1 MQTFHSHTL
10 VLTTALLAVAGCATS
25 QVTAPPDLPAPLQA
39 PSGQAAFVEALATGV
54 QIYECAPEP
63 GDPSAFA
70 WMFRAPEATLSDRSG
85 RALGKHYAGPT
96 WESID
101 GSKVVGQAKASDPGS
116 DPAAIPWLL
125 LTAKS
130 SSGAGIFSQAASIQR
145 VRTVGGIAPIER
157 CGATNAG
164 QIARVPY
171 TATYY
176 FYRVGP

>member
-1 MQTFHSHTL
+1 MQTSCSCVL
-10 VLTTALLAVAGCATS
+10 VSATALCAVAGCATS
-25 QVTAPPDLPAPLQA
+25 LVTSPADVPAPLRA
-39 PSGQAAFVEALATGV
+39 PAGQMAFIEAQATGV
-54 QIYECAPEP
+54 QIYECAPKP
-63 GDPSAFA
+63 GEPSAFA
-70 WMFRAPEATLSDRSG
+70 WTFRAPEAALSDRSG

-96 WESID
+96 WESVD
-101 GSKVVGQAKASDPGS
+101 GSKVVGQVKASDPGP

-130 SSGAGIFSQAASIQR
+130 SSDTGTFARAASIQR
-145 VRTVGGIAPIER
+145 VRTVGGVAPTAR
-157 CGATNAG
+157 CDATNAA